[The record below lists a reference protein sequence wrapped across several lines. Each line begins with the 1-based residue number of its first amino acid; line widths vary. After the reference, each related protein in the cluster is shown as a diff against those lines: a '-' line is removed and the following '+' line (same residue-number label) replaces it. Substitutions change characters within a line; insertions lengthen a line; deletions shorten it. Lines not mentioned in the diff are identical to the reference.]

1 MLPGAVGLRKVLL
14 AARGHIGWGGVVVA
28 EGQIRRLEAW
38 VPSIWI
44 GVGLR
49 EDGQDGGKEGGKFF
63 RPLEAGLETD

>member
-1 MLPGAVGLRKVLL
+1 M
-14 AARGHIGWGGVVVA
+14 VA

-49 EDGQDGGKEGGKFF
+49 EDGRMVARRGASSSDLWKQDW
-63 RPLEAGLETD
+63 RLTRGLER